1 VSDHKPFQS
10 SQDRKINE
18 EEVYEENESPS
29 KTLDRERNDEAVTK
43 TVKDSEWSKGRR
55 GSRRRRVGVVD
66 ELIF

>member
-29 KTLDRERNDEAVTK
+29 KTLDIERNDEAVTK